1 MSKGVWKKKI
11 ITCMTEK
18 DTFDESY
25 LPVID
30 TLAEILDRRAKA
42 MKQFES
48 EGSQFLVTKI
58 SDRGAKNQS
67 KNPLLSIIQ
76 ECERDALSYWT
87 SLGLTPVSM
96 KRISKDDTN
105 IEEDERKSGSALVRA
120 LKEMQRA

>member
-30 TLAEILDRRAKA
+30 TLAAILDRRAKA
-42 MKQFES
+42 MTQFES

-96 KRISKDDTN
+96 KRLSKD
-105 IEEDERKSGSALVRA
+105 EKEDEPRMSPLAKALMSHVQKS
-120 LKEMQRA
+120 

>member
-42 MKQFES
+42 IKQFES

-96 KRISKDDTN
+96 KRLSKDDTN

>member
-96 KRISKDDTN
+96 KRLSKDDK
-105 IEEDERKSGSALVRA
+105 EDEPRMSPLAKALMSHVQKS
-120 LKEMQRA
+120 

>member
-25 LPVID
+25 LPVII
-30 TLAEILDRRAKA
+30 TLAEILDRRAKVI
-42 MKQFES
+42 KQFES
-48 EGSQFLVTKI
+48 EGSQYLITKI

-96 KRISKDDTN
+96 KRLSKDEKD
-105 IEEDERKSGSALVRA
+105 EDEPRMSPLAKALMSHVQKS
-120 LKEMQRA
+120 

>member
-1 MSKGVWKKKI
+1 MSKDLWKKRI
-11 ITCMTEK
+11 IACMTEK

-25 LPVID
+25 LPVIT
-30 TLAEILDRRAKA
+30 TLAEILDRRAKV

-67 KNPLLSIIQ
+67 KNPLLTIIQ

-96 KRISKDDTN
+96 KRISKDEKD
-105 IEEDERKSGSALVRA
+105 EDEPRMSPLAKALMSHVQKS
-120 LKEMQRA
+120 